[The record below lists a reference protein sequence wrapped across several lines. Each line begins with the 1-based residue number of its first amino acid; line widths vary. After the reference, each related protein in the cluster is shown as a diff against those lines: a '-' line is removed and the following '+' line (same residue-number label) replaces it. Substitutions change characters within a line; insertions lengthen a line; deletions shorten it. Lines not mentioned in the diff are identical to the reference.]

1 MLFLLPQTR
10 FPNSFLAAS
19 RLNVMR
25 TFLATTIIFAAC
37 EFSTSQAEEKLRADF
52 GNDIRPLLNQFCI
65 RCHGPEEQNGRM
77 RFDTLS
83 TDLIKDRAA
92 AEDWHETLN
101 VLNRGEM
108 PPEDEPQPSIEQL
121 KLLTGWLR
129 TSIDD
134 AVKARRKTGGLNV
147 MRRLNRVE
155 YQNTMQD
162 LLNFQMNYV
171 RDLPPEGLSPDGFRN
186 NGLSLRMTSLQLE
199 YYLEAARKALDRV
212 IVTTPEPEVFHHEFD
227 KSNHK
232 KWLQNPTISDNR
244 LDRVSIFLARME
256 PDYPETG
263 DFLIRV
269 RAHAERNEGFG
280 FPRMR
285 VSIGYRPDTKVIL
298 TTALETDVK
307 SSESE
312 VFEIRGRIENF
323 PLPVRGQSKY
333 PGLVIHIRN
342 VYDDGTPAPP
352 KVKKKNDKGKEIS
365 VDPDEPDFPKLFVD
379 SVTFDGPVF
388 ESWPPAHHRR
398 ILFESELRETNEPGY
413 VREVLR
419 RFIRRAWRRP
429 PAQLEIDGFAK
440 FFDSLRN
447 DFPVFEEAM
456 RETLALILISPDFL
470 YLAEPAG
477 KKNRKLT
484 SWELAARLSY
494 FLWSTMPDDQLFKLA
509 ETGELLNPKMLT
521 AQVDRMID
529 DDRAWQF
536 VDQFADQWLNLGGM
550 DRVAISQHYYPDFT
564 DELKPHLRNET
575 LNFFMT
581 LLRKNRSA
589 RNFVESD
596 FTMLNEP
603 LARHYGIEDVL
614 GYNFREV
621 ALPTESHRGGLL
633 TQGSILLTN
642 STGEDSHPIKRA
654 VWLRRRLLDDP
665 PDPPPPNVPE
675 LASENPGFAK
685 LSIRKQLEIHLEDPA
700 CASCHRDIDP
710 WGIALENFDAVG
722 RWRDEIRRADKEKT
736 SFSTLPVD
744 HQTELPDGSKIENPE
759 QLKRYL
765 LEKRGDEFARTIVT
779 KLLTWSLGR
788 SLDLSDE
795 PDIAALTEDFV
806 QNDLKLRELI
816 HEIVKSNPFL
826 TK

>member
-1 MLFLLPQTR
+1 
-10 FPNSFLAAS
+10 
-19 RLNVMR
+19 MR
-25 TFLATTIIFAAC
+25 TFLALMIVAAFC
-37 EFSTSQAEEKLRADF
+37 ELSPSLATDAARADF
-52 GNDIRPLLNQFCI
+52 EKEVRPVLQKFCI
-65 RCHGPEEQNGRM
+65 RCHGPKEQNGRM

-83 TDLIKDRAA
+83 IDLVKDRAA

-101 VLNRGEM
+101 VLNRGDM
-108 PPEDEPQPSIEQL
+108 PPEDEPQPSAEQL
-121 KLLTGWLR
+121 KLLTGWMR
-129 TSIDD
+129 ASIDD
-134 AVKARRKTGGLNV
+134 AIKARRSTGGLAV
-147 MRRLNRVE
+147 MRRLNRTE

-162 LLNFQMNYV
+162 LLGFEMNYV

-186 NGLSLRMTSLQLE
+186 NGLSLRMTALQLE
-199 YYLEAARKALDRV
+199 YYLESARKALDRV
-212 IVTTPEPEVFHHEFD
+212 ILTTPEPEVFHHEFD

-232 KWLQNPTISDNR
+232 KWLGNPTISDNR
-244 LDRVSIFLARME
+244 LDRVSIFIARME
-256 PDYPETG
+256 PDYPEAG

-269 RAHAERNEGFG
+269 RAHAERKDGFG
-280 FPRMR
+280 SPRMR
-285 VSIGYRPDTKVIL
+285 VSIGYRPDTKIIL
-298 TTALETDVK
+298 TTALETDVT
-307 SSESE
+307 SPESE
-312 VFEIRGRIENF
+312 LFEIRGRIENF

-333 PGLVIHIRN
+333 PGLVIHIKN
-342 VYDDGTPAPP
+342 VYDDGNPAPP
-352 KVKKKNDKGKEIS
+352 KVKKKDDKGKDIS
-365 VDPDEPDFPKLFVD
+365 VDPEEPDFPKLFVD

-398 ILFESELRETNEPGY
+398 ILFESKLRQSNEPDY

-429 PAQLEIDGFAK
+429 AADSEIESFAK
-440 FFDSLRN
+440 FFDSLRG

-456 RETLALILISPDFL
+456 RETLALVLISPDFL

-477 KKNRKLT
+477 KEKRSLT
-484 SWELAARLSY
+484 GWELATRLSY

-509 ETGELLNPKMLT
+509 ESGKLLKPAVLA
-521 AQVDRMID
+521 AQIDRMID

-536 VDQFADQWLNLGGM
+536 VDQFTDQWLNLGGM
-550 DRVAISQHYYPDFT
+550 DRVAISQHYYPDF
-564 DELKPHLRNET
+564 DDDLKPHLRNET
-575 LNFFMT
+575 LYFVMT

-596 FTMLNEP
+596 FAMLNEP
-603 LARHYGIEDVL
+603 LARHYGIEGVL
-614 GYNFREV
+614 GYDLREV
-621 ALPTESHRGGLL
+621 ALPKESRRGGLL
-633 TQGSILLTN
+633 TQASILLTN

-654 VWLRRRLLDDP
+654 VWMRRRLLDDP
-665 PDPPPPNVPE
+665 PAPPPPNVPE
-675 LASENPGFAK
+675 LATDNADFAK
-685 LSIRKQLEIHLEDPA
+685 LSIRKRLEIHLEDPA

-722 RWRDEIRRADKEKT
+722 RWRDEIRRADKGKK

-744 HQTELPDGSKIENPE
+744 HQTELPDGSRIESPE

-765 LEKRGDEFARTIVT
+765 LANRGDEFARTIVT

-795 PDIAALTEDFV
+795 PDIAALIDDFV
-806 QNDLKLRELI
+806 QNDLKLRDLI
-816 HEIVKSNPFL
+816 HEIVKSDPFL

>member
-1 MLFLLPQTR
+1 
-10 FPNSFLAAS
+10 
-19 RLNVMR
+19 MR
-25 TFLATTIIFAAC
+25 TFLSTTIIIASC
-37 EFSTSQAEEKLRADF
+37 WFSTSQAEEKVRAEFDK
-52 GNDIRPLLNQFCI
+52 DIRPLLNQFCL
-65 RCHGPEEQNGRM
+65 RCHGPDEQNGRM

-83 TDLIKDRAA
+83 TDLVKDRAA

-101 VLNRGEM
+101 ALNRGEM
-108 PPEDEPQPSIEQL
+108 PPEDEPQPAADQL
-121 KLLTGWLR
+121 ELLTGWMR
-129 TSIDD
+129 ESIDN
-134 AVKARRKTGGLNV
+134 AIKARRGKGGLAV
-147 MRRLNRVE
+147 MRRLNRTE
-155 YQNTMQD
+155 YQNTMRD
-162 LLNFQMNYV
+162 LLGFEMDYV

-186 NGLSLRMTSLQLE
+186 NGLSLRMTPMQLE

-212 IVTTPEPEVFHHEFD
+212 IVTTPEPKVFHHEFD

-232 KWLQNPTISDNR
+232 KWLRNPTISDNR

-269 RAHAERNEGFG
+269 RAHAERKNGFG
-280 FPRMR
+280 FPRMN

-307 SSESE
+307 SPESKL
-312 VFEIRGRIENF
+312 FEIRGRIENF

-333 PGLVIHIRN
+333 PGLVIHIKN
-342 VYDDGTPAPP
+342 VYDDGNPVPP
-352 KVKKKNDKGKEIS
+352 RVKKKNEKGKEIS

-388 ESWPPAHHRR
+388 EVWPPAHHRR
-398 ILFESELRETNEPGY
+398 ILFDSELRETNEAEY

-429 PAQLEIDGFAK
+429 PTNSEIEGFAK
-440 FFDSLRN
+440 FFDSLRD

-456 RETLALILISPDFL
+456 RETLALALISPDFL

-477 KKNRKLT
+477 KEKRKLT

-494 FLWSTMPDDQLFKLA
+494 FLWSTMPDDQLFKRA
-509 ETGELLNPKMLT
+509 KSGELSKPEVLA

-536 VDQFADQWLNLGGM
+536 VDQFAGQWLNLGGM
-550 DRVAISQHYYPDFT
+550 DRVAISQDYYPDFE

-575 LNFFMT
+575 LHFFMT
-581 LLRKNRSA
+581 LLRKNRTA

-596 FTMLNEP
+596 FAILNEP
-603 LARHYGIEDVL
+603 LARHYGIEDIH
-614 GYNFREV
+614 GYDFREV
-621 ALPTESHRGGLL
+621 ALPAESRRGGLL
-633 TQGSILLTN
+633 TQGSILLAN

-665 PDPPPPNVPE
+665 PAPPPPNVPE
-675 LASENPGFAK
+675 LASDNADFAK
-685 LSIRKQLEIHLEDPA
+685 LSIRKQLEIHVKDPA
-700 CASCHRDIDP
+700 CATCHRDIDP

-722 RWRDEIRRADKEKT
+722 RWRDEIRRADKGKK

-744 HQTELPDGSKIENPE
+744 RLTELPDGSIVESPE

-795 PDIAALTEDFV
+795 PDIAALTDNFV
-806 QNDLKLRELI
+806 QNDLKLRDLI
-816 HEIVKSNPFL
+816 HEIIKSDPFL